1 MEESKIKYV
10 LLLPLQ
16 YNDGRHVPQQI
27 LDGMLDEI
35 FVLAGG
41 YSIAGTVKG
50 AYRMKDGTKQE
61 DESWQVWIGVREE
74 EIPDLEKMVAK
85 FGKELGQ
92 EMMYL
97 ERTGGTINFIP
108 PLLL

>member
-1 MEESKIKYV
+1 MEEPKIKYV
-10 LLLPLQ
+10 LLVPLT
-16 YNDGRHVPQQI
+16 YNDGSCVPQEI

-50 AYRMKDGTKQE
+50 AYRMSDGTRQE
-61 DESWQVWIGVREE
+61 DESLQVWIGVREE
-74 EIPDLEKMVAK
+74 EIPDLQRLVAK
-85 FGKELGQ
+85 FGKLLGQ

-97 ERTGGTINFIP
+97 ERTGGTIDFIP
-108 PLLL
+108 PL